1 MTNEKG
7 GDVSVLGLAIVIN
20 GALIMKFDRGQ
31 RLPGLERRTL
41 EDIDKHL
48 DEGIMVAGVRMI
60 DPDPVVR
67 AQYIANYMIA
77 ALLDDQDKK
86 AAAMCSWLA
95 TRIPDLQQ
103 VRAIENEEGSKM
115 ELIFDK
121 SYAESQNEH
130 KIKFMKLN

>member
-1 MTNEKG
+1 MSEELP
-7 GDVSVLGLAIVIN
+7 VFPLAVVIN
-20 GALIMKFDRGQ
+20 DALIMTFDRGQ
-31 RLPGLERRTL
+31 RLPGIERRML

-48 DEGIMVAGVRMI
+48 DDGIMVAGVKII
-60 DPDPVVR
+60 DPDPMVR
-67 AQYIANYMIA
+67 AQYVANILVNS
-77 ALLDDQDKK
+77 LLDDQDKK

-103 VRAIENEEGSKM
+103 VKAIDNEEGSKM

-121 SYAESQNEH
+121 SYEQSLNEH